1 MKQPLDPRE
10 HARLTAFIAVAAAAV
25 IAAALAYA
33 AYGPVTP

>member
-1 MKQPLDPRE
+1 MTQQFDPRE
-10 HARLTAFIAVAAAAV
+10 HARLTAFIAVVAALV